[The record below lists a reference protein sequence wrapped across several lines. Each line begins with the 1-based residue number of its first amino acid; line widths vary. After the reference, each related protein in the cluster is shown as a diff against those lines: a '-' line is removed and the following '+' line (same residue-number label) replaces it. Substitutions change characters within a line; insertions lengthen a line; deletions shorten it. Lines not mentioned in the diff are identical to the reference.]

1 LANLRD
7 IRKRIQSV
15 TGTKK
20 LTRAMKLVAA
30 AKLRRAQENLIRLRP
45 YANKVI
51 ETASIVAARLEEE
64 DHPLLSQREGNRRLY
79 IILTSDKGLC
89 GGFNANILR
98 FAESTRRSA
107 EKDAEVKL
115 AVAGRKGM
123 NYFRIHGI
131 ETVRQFVDFYEDVTF
146 EKTSQI
152 ASWFI
157 DDYIKGNVDRVSIVY
172 NEFKSAVVQN
182 VVDEQILPIRR
193 ATLDAVWKDV
203 DFIFEP
209 SKPELL
215 EKLLSMYT
223 ATEVYRAIMESTA
236 SEFGARMTAMENATN
251 NADDMIKDL
260 TLEYNKARQASITK
274 ELMEIVGGSEVQRGG

>member
-30 AKLRRAQENLIRLRP
+30 SKLRRAQENLVRLRP
-45 YANKVI
+45 YTNMVI

-64 DHPLLSQREGNRRLY
+64 DHPLLSRKEGNRRLY

-89 GGFNANILR
+89 GGFNANVLR
-98 FAESTRRSA
+98 FAESTLRRA
-107 EKDAEVKL
+107 EKDARIRL

-131 ETVRQFVDFYEDVTF
+131 ETARTFPDFYDDVTF
-146 EKTSQI
+146 EKASHI
-152 ASWFI
+152 ASWFM
-157 DDYIKGNVDRVSIVY
+157 DEYIKGDIDRVSIVY
-172 NEFKSAVVQN
+172 NEFKSAVVQH
-182 VVDEQILPIRR
+182 VVDEQVLPVRR
-193 ATLDAVWKDV
+193 ATLDSVWKDV

-236 SEFGARMTAMENATN
+236 SEHGARMTAMENATN
-251 NADDMIKDL
+251 NAEDMIKDL

-274 ELMEIVGGSEVQRGG
+274 ELMEIVGGSEVQQEG